1 MYKNSMKKDS
11 GQVLLL
17 VVITMMVALAAG
29 LALVSRM
36 TINLKLSKQNQDS
49 QRAFQAAS
57 AGIEKYINSSGGTT
71 INGLNSSTVTT
82 TVNSITGSS
91 FLLNNGNP
99 VDQDRG
105 IDVWLS
111 NYPNYK

>member
-1 MYKNSMKKDS
+1 MKKDS

-49 QRAFQAAS
+49 QKAFQAAS
-57 AGIEKYINSSGGTT
+57 AGIEKYINSTGGTT
-71 INGLNSSTVTT
+71 INGLNNSSTVTT
-82 TVNSITGSS
+82 KVDSITGSE

-111 NYPNYK
+111 SYPNYK

>member
-1 MYKNSMKKDS
+1 MKRNS

-17 VVITMMVALAAG
+17 VVITMIVALTAG
-29 LALVSRM
+29 LALASRI
-36 TINLKLSKQNQDS
+36 TTNLKLSKQNEDS

-57 AGIEKYINSSGGTT
+57 AGIDKYINSSSGTT
-71 INGLNSSTVTT
+71 LNSINSSNFKTNVTQISGSTM
-82 TVNSITGSS
+82 I
-91 FLLNNGNP
+91 LNNGNTI
-99 VDQDRG
+99 DQDRG